1 MKDST
6 KTKNV
11 KTPSFYTCPIET
23 GGKRTLGVKD
33 SQLKELG
40 RNRAKIANQF
50 GRSK

>member
-1 MKDST
+1 MNEKQP
-6 KTKNV
+6 KKV
-11 KTPSFYTCPIET
+11 KTPDFYRCPVET
-23 GGKRTLGVKD
+23 GGKRSLGVKD